1 MGSCKRTPNLNL
13 THNKMK
19 HLFHSICLLSDNK
32 SFALECWNLTE
43 DNLWLLA
50 HFGHLEIISKK
61 IIYSK
66 LPRKLEGS
74 IDKSKMHVLRKNT
87 NNTLDLLEYLT
98 TRKIYIY
105 SIEIEFKNK
114 TRIKLSSN
122 LYFNINT
129 NTTEERNRLID
140 LFMIV
145 SGLPK
150 LDIDILKP
158 NYHYYLEY
166 KTAPIENGLA
176 MPNEF
181 WSQENRKAWSKIS
194 F

>member
-1 MGSCKRTPNLNL
+1 
-13 THNKMK
+13 MK

-105 SIEIEFKNK
+105 SIEIQFKNK

-129 NTTEERNRLID
+129 NSTEDRNSLIN
-140 LFMIV
+140 LFMKV
-145 SGLPK
+145 SGKPK
-150 LDIDILKP
+150 FDIDTLKP
-158 NYHYYLEY
+158 NYDYYLRY
-166 KTAPIENGLA
+166 KTAPIENGFA
-176 MPNEF
+176 MPSEF
-181 WSQENRKAWSKIS
+181 WSKENRDAWYSDS

>member
-1 MGSCKRTPNLNL
+1 M
-13 THNKMK
+13 
-19 HLFHSICLLSDNK
+19 
-32 SFALECWNLTE
+32 
-43 DNLWLLA
+43 
-50 HFGHLEIISKK
+50 
-61 IIYSK
+61 
-66 LPRKLEGS
+66 PRKLEGS